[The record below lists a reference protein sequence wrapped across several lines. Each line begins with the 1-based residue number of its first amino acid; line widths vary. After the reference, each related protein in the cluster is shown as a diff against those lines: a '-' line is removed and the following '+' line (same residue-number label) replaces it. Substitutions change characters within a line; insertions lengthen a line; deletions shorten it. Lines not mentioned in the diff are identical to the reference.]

1 MYEIWLAAN
10 ILLEL
15 ALMNWPLVL
24 AYALVLALLL
34 ILALRARPLPWRR
47 RLPVAL
53 VAGALV
59 GILSM
64 LSVPGLIGAQ
74 LSDLAYWVDW
84 ANLFAVSA
92 GFGAAAAALAWPLAA
107 WQGRNRLE

>member
-10 ILLEL
+10 ILWEL
-15 ALMNWPLVL
+15 ALTYWPLLAIYGAVL
-24 AYALVLALLL
+24 AVLLL
-34 ILALRARPLPWRR
+34 VAVRARPLPWRR

-53 VAGALV
+53 IVGVLV
-59 GILSM
+59 CVVCM

-92 GFGAAAAALAWPLAA
+92 GFGAAAALLAWPLAA
-107 WQGRNRLE
+107 WQGRGA